1 MTDDWTYVDTG
12 APDQDLMKRAR
23 TVAEEYEP
31 LITDSEFD
39 NALNP
44 ETLHLYV
51 EDGITTDEGRFDITW
66 TDKHYYRYHYTEGDD
81 FNYRYDY
88 HPRRNLPTNHFHEP
102 PDATHG
108 NAVPS
113 CIEVTAVRLV
123 TLAVLQLWRDA
134 VDADDLTRLQQPNP
148 P

>member
-1 MTDDWTYVDTG
+1 
-12 APDQDLMKRAR
+12 MKRAR
-23 TVAEEYEP
+23 TVAQEYEP

-66 TDKHYYRYHYTEGDD
+66 TDKHYYRYHYTEGG
-81 FNYRYDY
+81 
-88 HPRRNLPTNHFHEP
+88 LTG
-102 PDATHG
+102 THG
-108 NAVPS
+108 DAVPS
-113 CIEVTAVRLV
+113 CIKVTAVRLV

-134 VDADDLTRLQQPNP
+134 VDAGDPTHLQQPNP